1 MNDLSSLSPN
11 DDNSKL
17 SKVISSLKRM
27 LEIKDDQINAKDKYI
42 ATQQSTIEGLRL
54 SNMKVSRHFNDETD
68 EITEKKQELQML
80 EDKNKS
86 LANTNYELKL
96 KLAKLN
102 IENDQKHDK
111 MLDTKDKFISDL
123 KEKNIDLTV
132 KKNVLH
138 DEVNHAKKEIQMTQE
153 TESSLIARIH
163 KQESMITERNKSIQG
178 LALAFKKK
186 EHDIDQI
193 SSKLKDIEAYRVT
206 EKKALESAFEKK
218 LRESSAILKNSL
230 NEKDNRIKS
239 TVEKLL
245 KDKET
250 L

>member
-1 MNDLSSLSPN
+1 MSTLNPN

-17 SKVISSLKRM
+17 PKIISSLKRM

-54 SNMKVSRHFNDETD
+54 SNMKVSRHYNEETD
-68 EITEKKQELQML
+68 EITEKKRELQML

-86 LANTNYELKL
+86 LANTTNELKL
-96 KLAKLN
+96 RLAKLN

-111 MLDTKDKFISDL
+111 MLDAKDKFISDL

-138 DEVNHAKKEIQMTQE
+138 DEVNHAKKEIQMTEE

-163 KQESMITERNKSIQG
+163 KQESMITERNKSIQK
-178 LALAFKKK
+178 LALAFKNK

-193 SSKLKDIEAYRVT
+193 SSKLKDIEAYRVK
-206 EKKALESAFEKK
+206 ERKNLEIAFEKK
-218 LRESSAILKNSL
+218 LRESSANLKHSL
-230 NEKDNRIKS
+230 NEKDNRINS
-239 TVEKLL
+239 TVQNLL
-245 KDKET
+245 KDKEA